1 MEKAKTKGMK
11 EPAKIENYAQDNEAE
26 NLKKEVVNGTSG
38 AAESTGE
45 SKRCCK
51 PRGGSKKEKDLD

>member
-1 MEKAKTKGMK
+1 MK
-11 EPAKIENYAQDNEAE
+11 EPAKIENYAQDNETE
-26 NLKKEVVNGTSG
+26 DLKKEVVNGTSG

-51 PRGGSKKEKDLD
+51 PRCGSKKVKDMD